1 MDARNWKWMVP
12 AVAAVV
18 CFLLARPLLGVA
30 RFDVLMGWPLVFVG
44 CIFGVAAVG
53 NFVDYRRWS
62 SLMMLER
69 RQMAVSQ
76 TPLSAELEAA
86 KNVHPEVARM
96 LINER
101 KRAWMLRGQGRYDVL
116 FGAPTVTDIFVKYVL
131 ENSSV
136 STVMPKRLLVE
147 GRRNRFDPLGAVSEY
162 EMYDDFVK
170 LLVGEGKVHRWSE
183 FSPWEWTPPWTPEG
197 VAEDFRLVLEEV
209 DKAEVSAVEQ
219 VSE

>member
-1 MDARNWKWMVP
+1 MEARNWKWMVP

-30 RFDVLMGWPLVFVG
+30 KLDLWMGWPLVFVG
-44 CIFGVAAVG
+44 LIFGLAAVG

-62 SLMMLER
+62 ALRMLER

-116 FGAPTVTDIFVKYVL
+116 FGAPTVTDIFVRYVL
-131 ENSSV
+131 QNSSV
-136 STVMPKRLLVE
+136 STVMPKRLLVD

-183 FSPWEWTPPWTPEG
+183 FSPWEWTPPWTPES
-197 VAEDFRLVLEEV
+197 VAEDFRLVLE
-209 DKAEVSAVEQ
+209 DEQ
-219 VSE
+219 EDESVVGEKV